1 MMIDRVFWLNQ
12 KKYELGDS
20 VDSHGGNSTVVVPV
34 PGHLDVALLAPGSAP
49 GVLHDPVVLASL
61 RAVANNGHTVVQP
74 GLMSRKV
81 S

>member
-34 PGHLDVALLAPGSAP
+34 PGHLDVAVLAPAAAP
-49 GVLHDPVVLASL
+49 GVLDQPVVLAVLS
-61 RAVANNGHTVVQP
+61 AITDNGHTVVEP
-74 GLMSRKV
+74 G
-81 S
+81 

>member
-34 PGHLDVALLAPGSAP
+34 SGHLNVAVLAPAGAP
-49 GVLHDPVVLASL
+49 GVLDQPVVLAVLS
-61 RAVANNGHTVVQP
+61 AITDNGHTVVEP
-74 GLMSRKV
+74 G
-81 S
+81 